1 MFEVNIGLSGHT
13 EVLSLAE
20 VQSLTSF
27 GFRLVTACGRIVT
40 ACALQDGE
48 RLTAVRQPQLRL
60 VATGTAFGVWRPGGD
75 VVTWGDPQSGGDNSA
90 VAERLRNVQQVQA
103 TQQAFAAILGD
114 GSVVAWGDPTCGG
127 DCSEVQEQLR
137 NVQRLWATGS
147 AFAAILAD
155 GSVVTWGEAC
165 DGGDSSGVQEQLR
178 DVQQLQATCYA
189 FAAIWQYL
197 CR

>member
-27 GFRLVTACGRIVT
+27 GFRLVTACGRIVK

-60 VATGTAFGVWRPGGD
+60 AATGTAFGVWRPGGD

-114 GSVVAWGDPTCGG
+114 GSVVA
-127 DCSEVQEQLR
+127 
-137 NVQRLWATGS
+137 
-147 AFAAILAD
+147 
-155 GSVVTWGEAC
+155 
-165 DGGDSSGVQEQLR
+165 
-178 DVQQLQATCYA
+178 
-189 FAAIWQYL
+189 
-197 CR
+197 